1 MTSREQN
8 IDHRV
13 SRAFEWISGA
23 LASIFV
29 IVLVWVG
36 STLMAVQQD
45 VAVVKVQIAPA
56 ANRMDRIEEKVEN
69 VQTQMSRVETKVATM
84 EARQQR
90 VIGE

>member
-1 MTSREQN
+1 MSDSAE
-8 IDHRV
+8 DKRV
-13 SRAFEWISGA
+13 SRVFEWGA
-23 LASIFV
+23 GAVGSIFV
-29 IVLVWVG
+29 LALGWIG
-36 STLMAVQQD
+36 STLMEVRESTAII
-45 VAVVKVQIAPA
+45 KVQIAPA